1 MFCFFCYLKRFVMY
15 IDLTK
20 ISDGQTQFD
29 EKLQID
35 LEDESV
41 QLIETVRI
49 WGELRKGIVQVDI
62 AGKISGAVEVECSR
76 CLSPVNSILELP
88 FKVAYLVQED
98 YPKEKDTQLQGDDLE
113 IATYDGEKIEL
124 SELAREQILLNLPT
138 QVYCQADCKGLCQKC
153 GANLN
158 ISFCNCETKEI
169 DPRWSALKNLK

>member
-1 MFCFFCYLKRFVMY
+1 MY

-62 AGKISGAVEVECSR
+62 AGKISGAVEVESLR
-76 CLSPVNSILELP
+76 CCIDMTHEKGRHYNQPPRKPALSKPLRM
-88 FKVAYLVQED
+88 Y
-98 YPKEKDTQLQGDDLE
+98 GH
-113 IATYDGEKIEL
+113 
-124 SELAREQILLNLPT
+124 RRRRR
-138 QVYCQADCKGLCQKC
+138 QK
-153 GANLN
+153 
-158 ISFCNCETKEI
+158 NCV
-169 DPRWSALKNLK
+169 R